1 MTQMEERGLFRGGVF
16 LLLLALARMAVAGFG
31 GPPVV
36 SGPPGDRLPELL
48 KSAEEARVAEER
60 SARPLAVGETLDPN
74 RVGSED
80 LVRLPGIGP
89 SLADAMVRHR
99 EAEGGFHDP
108 GDLLEVT
115 GIGPATLDR
124 IRPFLDF
131 SAGVPLDLRK
141 VRRASPAVNLNRAG
155 REELE
160 SLPGIGPALA
170 GRILESRSREG
181 PFRSLEDLT
190 RVPGIGPAT
199 VERLQGLAQAGR

>member
-1 MTQMEERGLFRGGVF
+1 MEERGLFRGAVF

-31 GPPVV
+31 GSPVV
-36 SGPPGDRLPELL
+36 SGPAGDRLPELL
-48 KSAEEARVAEER
+48 ESAEEARVAEER

-74 RVGSED
+74 RAGSED

-89 SLADAMVRHR
+89 SLADAMARHR

-108 GDLLEVT
+108 DDLLDVT

>member
-1 MTQMEERGLFRGGVF
+1 MEERGLFRGAVF
-16 LLLLALARMAVAGFG
+16 LLFLALARMAVAGFG
-31 GPPVV
+31 GSPVV
-36 SGPPGDRLPELL
+36 SGPAGDRLPELL
-48 KSAEEARVAEER
+48 ESAEEARVAEER
-60 SARPLAVGETLDPN
+60 SARPLAVGETLYPN
-74 RVGSED
+74 RAGSED

-89 SLADAMVRHR
+89 SLADAMARHR

-108 GDLLEVT
+108 DDLLDVT